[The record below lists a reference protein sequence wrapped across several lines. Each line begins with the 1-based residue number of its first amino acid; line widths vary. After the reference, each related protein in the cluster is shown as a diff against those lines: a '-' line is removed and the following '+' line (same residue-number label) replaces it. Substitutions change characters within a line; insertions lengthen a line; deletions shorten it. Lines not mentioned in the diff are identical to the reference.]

1 MFTCQ
6 LYHIAF
12 DGLSHFGPY
21 SYRSLI
27 VSADFNFSIRSFW
40 PNFFVSFRHNFINAE
55 R

>member
-27 VSADFNFSIRSFW
+27 VSADFILVLGHFGLTFLCRFGI
-40 PNFFVSFRHNFINAE
+40 IL
-55 R
+55 